1 MHPIFFRIPEWF
13 PLMAGEPIT
22 TFGVF
27 MFFSFLTGGLL
38 LRAEME
44 RAELPADK
52 AWDMLFMAVLGG
64 VVGARIYYIFLN
76 YPQLAVDAKGLI
88 FSRGGMVWY
97 GGFMGAVAL
106 CYWEVHKSKLPLG
119 RMADL
124 VAPTLAI
131 GYAVGRMGCFL
142 VGDDYGRPTAGW
154 WGIKFPLGTP
164 ATDVAS
170 LEGSFGITVDPA
182 IVEQFG
188 QVVPVHPTQ
197 LYEIAMS
204 AVIFI
209 FIWRM
214 RAHRHAA
221 GWLWW
226 VWLGLAGAERFVVE
240 FVRVKD
246 DRFFGPLTIA
256 QLISLILIGLA
267 FWGMNRTQNAEPAA
281 A

>member
-1 MHPIFFRIPEWF
+1 VYPIIFRLPEWF
-13 PLMAGEPIT
+13 PLLGGEPIT
-22 TFGVF
+22 SFGMF
-27 MFFSFLTGGLL
+27 MFFAFLAGGTL

-44 RAELPADK
+44 RVDLPPDK

-64 VVGARIYYIFLN
+64 VLGARIYYIFLN
-76 YPQLAVDAKGLI
+76 YPQLAVDPKGLI

-97 GGFMGAVAL
+97 GGFIGGVVMCL
-106 CYWEVHKSKLPLG
+106 WEVHRSKLPRG

-124 VAPTLAI
+124 VTAPLAV

-154 WGIKFPLGTP
+154 WGIKFPQGTP
-164 ATDVAS
+164 ATRVDL
-170 LEGSFGITVDPA
+170 LESHFGITVDPA

-204 AVIFI
+204 LAIFAVI
-209 FIWRM
+209 WRF
-214 RAHRHAA
+214 RAHKHAA

-226 VWLGLAGAERFVVE
+226 VWLGLAGVERFLVE

-246 DRFFGPLTIA
+246 DRFLGPLTIA
-256 QLISLILIGLA
+256 QFISILLIGLA
-267 FWGMNRTQNAEPAA
+267 IWGVNRTRKAEPAA